1 MEHEKQ
7 VDEIHSLLSLGP
19 GTKKDYRIWK
29 VIHPI
34 KNNEVDTFK
43 RLSVNL
49 DKTKKLD
56 LIELTKNCEEISKHN
71 NMQKIFGID
80 KKEKFVS
87 YLYLTNGET
96 ELQADPKPKSLLTRF
111 INYFKF

>member
-1 MEHEKQ
+1 MEQEKQ

-43 RLSVNL
+43 RLSVTL
-49 DKTKKLD
+49 HTTKKLD
-56 LIELTKNCEEISKHN
+56 LIELTKTCEEISKQN
-71 NMQKIFGID
+71 NLKKVFGID
-80 KKEKFVS
+80 KKEKFVD

-96 ELQADPKPKSLLTRF
+96 ELKADPKPKSLLTRF